1 MEQVGLVVEVKDD
14 KAIVAIR
21 RHEVCAKCGGCGV
34 AVSGKGE
41 IHLEALN
48 QANAAVGQTVRV
60 VSDTA
65 HVLKASFMVYMVPLL
80 ALLIGLYAGQQLGP
94 AAGFPR
100 LDIILGAVFLLA
112 SYLLIRKYD
121 RKVASRQAIA
131 AVVEILP
138 GPYDGPGDE
147 KC

>member
-21 RHEVCAKCGGCGV
+21 RHDVCAKCGGCGV

-41 IHLEALN
+41 THLEALN

-65 HVLKASFMVYMVPLL
+65 QVLKASFMVYIVPML

-94 AAGFPR
+94 SAGIPR
-100 LDIILGAVFLLA
+100 LDIVLGVVFLFV

-121 RKVASRQAIA
+121 RKVASQRATS

-138 GPYDGPGDE
+138 GPYDGPADE